1 MLVGD
6 KPNRPPASPFGRLGL
21 CARAIW
27 AAEYF
32 ARAGER
38 STIALEAELARWT
51 PKGERL
57 LIAMRKEVMGMMK
70 PTTKKILL
78 GAPAVALSAALACTM
93 VACGG
98 GGGEQGESGG
108 DAAASKSAYE
118 SQKIEVEGFTVESL
132 ADGTYYR
139 GEFYGQDGFWLRVRI
154 TNTSDKPLDRFSF
167 TTNAAPGNLEPG
179 DSIFNTFTAYVEEIE
194 TPPAE
199 LCKDA
204 QTEGNPTIAPGES
217 VEWVYFWVVDNNY
230 YGPITVEFENDV
242 SGGTNPSVMHF
253 DTTGCETDEYKAVKE
268 KADEIKALGGV
279 DFETY
284 SAKAADGW
292 TLTEMD
298 EKHSEAEFSLD
309 GTDDAHVDVYTASKD
324 PMGEAKL
331 AQNNMGGGEIDEVE
345 INGVTWTRF
354 VASHGATYLY
364 AEASNGTTVSV
375 YANSNLTWEDALP
388 MFEMVTLK

>member
-1 MLVGD
+1 M
-6 KPNRPPASPFGRLGL
+6 PPP
-21 CARAIW
+21 
-27 AAEYF
+27 
-32 ARAGER
+32 
-38 STIALEAELARWT
+38 
-51 PKGERL
+51 
-57 LIAMRKEVMGMMK
+57 
-70 PTTKKILL
+70 
-78 GAPAVALSAALACTM
+78 
-93 VACGG
+93 
-98 GGGEQGESGG
+98 
-108 DAAASKSAYE
+108 
-118 SQKIEVEGFTVESL
+118 ESL

-298 EKHSEAEFSLD
+298 EKHSDAEFSLD
-309 GTDDAHVDVYTASKD
+309 AVDDGHVDVYTASKD

-354 VASHGATYLY
+354 TASHGATYLY
-364 AEASNGTTVSV
+364 AEASNGTTVSI

>member
-1 MLVGD
+1 
-6 KPNRPPASPFGRLGL
+6 
-21 CARAIW
+21 
-27 AAEYF
+27 
-32 ARAGER
+32 
-38 STIALEAELARWT
+38 
-51 PKGERL
+51 
-57 LIAMRKEVMGMMK
+57 MMK
-70 PTTKKILL
+70 PMTKKILL

-108 DAAASKSAYE
+108 NAAASKSAYE

-217 VEWVYFWVVDNNY
+217 VEW
-230 YGPITVEFENDV
+230 
-242 SGGTNPSVMHF
+242 
-253 DTTGCETDEYKAVKE
+253 A
-268 KADEIKALGGV
+268 
-279 DFETY
+279 
-284 SAKAADGW
+284 
-292 TLTEMD
+292 
-298 EKHSEAEFSLD
+298 
-309 GTDDAHVDVYTASKD
+309 
-324 PMGEAKL
+324 
-331 AQNNMGGGEIDEVE
+331 
-345 INGVTWTRF
+345 
-354 VASHGATYLY
+354 
-364 AEASNGTTVSV
+364 
-375 YANSNLTWEDALP
+375 
-388 MFEMVTLK
+388 

>member
-1 MLVGD
+1 M
-6 KPNRPPASPFGRLGL
+6 NRPTASSANQLQTSASSFGRLEL
-21 CARAIW
+21 CARAIL

-32 ARAGER
+32 ARVGER

-179 DSIFNTFTAYVEEIE
+179 DSIFNTFTAYAEEIE

-204 QTEGNPTIAPGES
+204 QTEGNPTIAPGEALNGCIS
-217 VEWVYFWVVDNNY
+217 
-230 YGPITVEFENDV
+230 GLLTTTIT
-242 SGGTNPSVMHF
+242 GLLPSNSRM
-253 DTTGCETDEYKAVKE
+253 
-268 KADEIKALGGV
+268 
-279 DFETY
+279 TY
-284 SAKAADGW
+284 R
-292 TLTEMD
+292 
-298 EKHSEAEFSLD
+298 AEP
-309 GTDDAHVDVYTASKD
+309 TPA
-324 PMGEAKL
+324 
-331 AQNNMGGGEIDEVE
+331 
-345 INGVTWTRF
+345 
-354 VASHGATYLY
+354 
-364 AEASNGTTVSV
+364 
-375 YANSNLTWEDALP
+375 
-388 MFEMVTLK
+388 